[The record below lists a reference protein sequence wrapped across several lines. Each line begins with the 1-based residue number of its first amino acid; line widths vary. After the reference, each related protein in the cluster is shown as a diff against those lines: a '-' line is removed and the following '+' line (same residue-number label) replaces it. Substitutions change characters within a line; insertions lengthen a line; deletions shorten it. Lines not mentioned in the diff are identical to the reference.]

1 MIYTTD
7 VGAMRMPVKTFT
19 KTRQSP
25 SKMGYDWSKALL
37 KHNKKVIYRPNVQN
51 KVENSAATY
60 RYLSRDANQNA
71 N

>member
-1 MIYTTD
+1 MSAVT
-7 VGAMRMPVKTFT
+7 MRMPVKTFT

-25 SKMGYDWSKALL
+25 SKTGHDWSKILL
-37 KHNKKVIYRPNVQN
+37 KHIKKVISRPNVQN
-51 KVENSAATY
+51 DVKNSAATY